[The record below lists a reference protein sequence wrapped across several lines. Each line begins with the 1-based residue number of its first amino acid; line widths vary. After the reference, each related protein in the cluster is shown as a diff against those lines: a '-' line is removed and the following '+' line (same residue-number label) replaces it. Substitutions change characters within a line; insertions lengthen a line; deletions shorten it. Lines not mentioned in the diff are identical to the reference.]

1 MLEGERD
8 KKKKG
13 VSLLLL
19 IEHSGY
25 TFYYIVKNGLAVTTC
40 PPYIFGEDIL
50 TCIIA

>member
-1 MLEGERD
+1 MIEDEGN

-13 VSLLLL
+13 VSRMPD
-19 IEHSGY
+19 EEQQGY

-50 TCIIA
+50 TGIIS

>member
-8 KKKKG
+8 KKNKG
-13 VSLLLL
+13 VSRMPD
-19 IEHSGY
+19 EEQQGY

-50 TCIIA
+50 TGIIS